1 MTDLLAAWA
10 ALFGVWPLAEPEH
23 YQPTVMSVLDLIVH
37 CAGMWVIV
45 RRWKIVRRRTQ
56 YVVTWDTPAG
66 TSTVTTTSESFADD
80 LFRRVLADD
89 PQATIER
96 RHA

>member
-1 MTDLLAAWA
+1 MIDVLAAWA

-56 YVVTWDTPAG
+56 YVVTWTTAVG
-66 TSTVTTTSESFADD
+66 TSTVTTTSEQLADD
-80 LFRRVLADD
+80 LFRQALAADQ
-89 PQATIER
+89 QASMER
-96 RHA
+96 KRA